1 MKSANKEIGFGKQ
14 TIAKVFEEWY
24 TVPSYQRHYV
34 WESDNVND
42 MLDDFASNYI
52 EHAKEEYFLGS
63 YIIQSKSNNNDL
75 LDGQQR
81 ITTLFL
87 LFAFL
92 RDYAGSS
99 EDVKVNCVDLIFQ
112 KANKIKQIPERIRL
126 SYEIRGNVRKFIE
139 EYLMTPGSIT
149 QHWDDIV
156 KKANDKKECTS
167 IQRMCNALVCY
178 NEFFTYNKEID
189 LDSFLIF
196 ILNNVVMI
204 YISADSLEDAFRLFS
219 VMNDRGQKL
228 SNADI
233 LKSSNLE
240 KIEDGSEMNE
250 YAREW
255 ENMQEDLGNDFD
267 RFLAYVRTMLLK
279 KRQKTNLLD
288 EYEKQIFKAGKIKQ
302 GKDFFNYVFRAYEDY
317 NKLINLA
324 GNEDTE
330 YCSLIRILIE
340 CMPSTDWIPVILAYG
355 RKFGDNGLLEF
366 SQKVACKNI
375 ADAVCGKSPSY
386 RIDHLN
392 SIIHLIEESGKP
404 SDVLDAQGYYSF
416 NEHVFMANIQSEIY
430 GRRYTYALL
439 MLLEYKYKDKSEWKD
454 FGTTSIEHILP
465 RNPKTTSQWV
475 KDFSEEQRSY
485 YTHRIGNLCLIGR
498 RKNSSLGNLDYQEKL
513 KKYFEKNIGSFA
525 SSQKIYQTYPNAWT
539 PETVKENQE
548 RVIQDLMEIFGIKS
562 PSTII
567 DDSTYMEQQRSVYPN
582 AYQPWTESD
591 DERLV
596 ALYNEGKSISELAQM
611 FLRNRGAI
619 RSRIHKLTGE
629 RF

>member
-1 MKSANKEIGFGKQ
+1 
-14 TIAKVFEEWY
+14 
-24 TVPSYQRHYV
+24 
-34 WESDNVND
+34 
-42 MLDDFASNYI
+42 
-52 EHAKEEYFLGS
+52 
-63 YIIQSKSNNNDL
+63 
-75 LDGQQR
+75 
-81 ITTLFL
+81 
-87 LFAFL
+87 
-92 RDYAGSS
+92 
-99 EDVKVNCVDLIFQ
+99 
-112 KANKIKQIPERIRL
+112 
-126 SYEIRGNVRKFIE
+126 
-139 EYLMTPGSIT
+139 
-149 QHWDDIV
+149 
-156 KKANDKKECTS
+156 
-167 IQRMCNALVCY
+167 
-178 NEFFTYNKEID
+178 
-189 LDSFLIF
+189 
-196 ILNNVVMI
+196 MI

-416 NEHVFMANIQSEIY
+416 NKNVFMANIQSEIY

-454 FGTTSIEHILP
+454 FGTASIEHILP
-465 RNPKTTSQWV
+465 QNPKATSQWV

-525 SSQKIYQTYPNAWT
+525 SSQKIYQTYPNTWT

-567 DDSTYMEQQRSVYPN
+567 DDSTYMELQRSVYPN
-582 AYQPWTESD
+582 AYKPWTELD

-619 RSRIHKLTGE
+619 QSRIRKLTGE